1 MANHDDRSAVRVTK
15 MRVAGIFISSA
26 TIRGSLVLR
35 IAGDVVKGRALYA
48 PAAACKAVLAKIPY
62 AVAIFTPE
70 NAMPFPPA
78 LLELAALSATE
89 DESSIAA
96 LCLQA
101 TDCAAVCVPPPF
113 VAQARRALPA
123 AVQVA
128 SVVNFPD
135 GAQSQE
141 AIYATLRQILADG
154 GDEIAFVFPYR
165 AFINDN
171 ASSALELSEGVA
183 QFCHDHDTRLRV
195 ILETGV
201 LADGDIL
208 ASAEAAIRA
217 GADMLQT
224 SSGYAEK
231 GATPEA
237 ALLLLNTLAAAPRD
251 IGLVI
256 AGGVHDAD
264 TARAY
269 LVQAAAVMGEDW
281 PDAVRFR
288 LSMGAEDLLA
298 LQDADGQPPCAS

>member
-1 MANHDDRSAVRVTK
+1 
-15 MRVAGIFISSA
+15 
-26 TIRGSLVLR
+26 
-35 IAGDVVKGRALYA
+35 
-48 PAAACKAVLAKIPY
+48 
-62 AVAIFTPE
+62 
-70 NAMPFPPA
+70 MPFPPA
-78 LLELAALSATE
+78 LLELAALSPTE

-101 TDCAAVCVPPPF
+101 ADCAAVCVPPPF

-154 GDEIAFVFPYR
+154 GDEIAFIFPYR

-231 GATPEA
+231 GAT
-237 ALLLLNTLAAAPRD
+237 LLLNTLAAAPRD

-269 LVQAAAVMGEDW
+269 LVQAAAVMDEDW
-281 PDAVRFR
+281 PDAARFR
-288 LSMGAEDLLA
+288 LSIGAEDLPA
-298 LQDADGQPPCAS
+298 LQMTDA

>member
-1 MANHDDRSAVRVTK
+1 
-15 MRVAGIFISSA
+15 
-26 TIRGSLVLR
+26 
-35 IAGDVVKGRALYA
+35 
-48 PAAACKAVLAKIPY
+48 
-62 AVAIFTPE
+62 
-70 NAMPFPPA
+70 MPFPPA

-101 TDCAAVCVPPPF
+101 ADCAAVCVPPPF